1 MQYSELQHPWN
12 RIFELSWQSV
22 CAGSKAIAAVILSEE
37 GEIISE
43 ARNQIS
49 EFNIPNPRLLHAEVE
64 ALRNLDIKK
73 YPNLKEYTLYAGL
86 EPCPMCVGTLAMS
99 GLRKVVI
106 ATRDDFG
113 GSMNLA
119 DHSPFMKRK
128 NFEITFLDNELGDM
142 QRAFQIVRELLY
154 NADDIKMGRILADFS
169 VYNKRGV
176 DAACALVKEGFFAGK
191 NWNDI
196 PVSGVF
202 DELAKRMEE

>member
-1 MQYSELQHPWN
+1 
-12 RIFELSWQSV
+12 
-22 CAGSKAIAAVILSEE
+22 VILSED
-37 GEIISE
+37 GNIISE

-49 EFNIPNPRLLHAEVE
+49 EFHIPNPRLLHAEVE

-86 EPCPMCVGTLAMS
+86 EPCPMCLGTFAMS
-99 GLRKVVI
+99 GLRKIVI

-119 DHSPFMKRK
+119 QHSPFMKRK

-142 QRAFQIVRELLY
+142 QRAFQIIRELLY
-154 NADDIKMGRILADFS
+154 NADDIKLGRILADFS

-176 DAACALVKEGFFAGK
+176 DAACALVKEGYFEGK
-191 NWNDI
+191 NLSDI
-196 PVSGVF
+196 TAGEVF
-202 DELAKRMEE
+202 DKLAERIK

>member
-1 MQYSELQHPWN
+1 MKYNELQHPWN

-22 CAGSKAIAAVILSEE
+22 CVGSKAIAAVILSED
-37 GEIISE
+37 GTIVSE

-64 ALRNLDIKK
+64 ALRNLDIQK

-86 EPCPMCVGTLAMS
+86 EPCTMCAGTLAMS
-99 GLRKVVI
+99 GLRKIVI
-106 ATRDDFG
+106 AARDDFG
-113 GSMNLA
+113 GSMNLVQY
-119 DHSPFMKRK
+119 SPLMKRR

-142 QRAFQIVRELLY
+142 QRAYQIIRELLY
-154 NADDIKMGRILADFS
+154 NTDDVKLGRKLEDFS

-176 DAACALVKEGFFAGK
+176 DAACALVKEGFFEGR
-191 NWNDI
+191 NLNEI
-196 PVSGVF
+196 PASEVF

>member
-1 MQYSELQHPWN
+1 MNYNELQHPWN

-22 CAGSKAIAAVILSEE
+22 CAGSKAIAAVILSES

-43 ARNQIS
+43 GRNQIS
-49 EFNIPNPRLLHAEVE
+49 ECNIPNPRLLHAEVE
-64 ALRNLDIKK
+64 ALRNLNIGK

-106 ATRDDFG
+106 ATRDAFG

-119 DHSPFMKRK
+119 EYSPFMKRK
-128 NFEITFLDNELGDM
+128 NFEITWLDNELGDM
-142 QRAFQIVRELLY
+142 QRAFQIIRELLY
-154 NADDIKMGRILADFS
+154 NAEDIKLGRILADFS
-169 VYNKRGV
+169 VHNKRGV

-191 NWNDI
+191 NLNDI
-196 PVSGVF
+196 PVSEVF
-202 DELAKRMEE
+202 DELAKRL

>member
-1 MQYSELQHPWN
+1 MKYSELQHPWN
-12 RIFELSWQSV
+12 RIFELSWLSV
-22 CAGSKAIAAVILSEE
+22 CAGSKAIAAVILSED
-37 GEIISE
+37 GTIISE

-119 DHSPFMKRK
+119 EHSPFMKRK
-128 NFEITFLDNELGDM
+128 QFEITFLDNELGDM
-142 QRAFQIVRELLY
+142 QRAFQIIRELLY
-154 NADDIKMGRILADFS
+154 NADDIKLGRILADFS

-176 DAACALVKEGFFAGK
+176 DAACALVKEGFFAGR
-191 NWNDI
+191 NLNEI
-196 PVSGVF
+196 PVSEVF

>member
-1 MQYSELQHPWN
+1 MKYSELQHPWN

-22 CAGSKAIAAVILSEE
+22 CKGSKAIAAVILSED
-37 GEIISE
+37 GTIISD

-73 YPNLKEYTLYAGL
+73 YPTLKEYTLYAGL

-119 DHSPFMKRK
+119 EYSPFMKRK

-154 NADDIKMGRILADFS
+154 NEDDIKLGRILKDFS

-176 DAACALVKEGFFAGK
+176 DAASALIKEGFFTGK
-191 NWNDI
+191 NLKDI
-196 PVSGVF
+196 PVSEVF
-202 DELAKRMEE
+202 DELAKRI

>member
-1 MQYSELQHPWN
+1 MKFSELQHPWN

-22 CAGSKAIAAVILSEE
+22 CVGSKAIAAVILSED
-37 GEIISE
+37 GTIISE

-49 EFNIPNPRLLHAEVE
+49 EFHIPNPRLLHAEVE

-86 EPCPMCVGTLAMS
+86 EPCPMCVGPLAMS

-119 DHSPFMKRK
+119 EHSPFMKRK
-128 NFEITFLDNELGDM
+128 HFEITFLDNELGDM
-142 QRAFQIVRELLY
+142 QRAFQIIRELLY
-154 NADDIKMGRILADFS
+154 NTDDIKLGRILTDFS

-176 DAACALVKEGFFAGK
+176 DAALALVKEGFFAGK
-191 NWNDI
+191 NLNEI
-196 PVSGVF
+196 PVSEVF
-202 DELAKRMEE
+202 DELAKRIKE

>member
-1 MQYSELQHPWN
+1 MKYSELQHPWN

-22 CAGSKAIAAVILSEE
+22 CKGSKAIAAVILSED
-37 GEIISE
+37 GTIISE

-49 EFNIPNPRLLHAEVE
+49 EFHIPNSRLLHAEVE
-64 ALRNLDIKK
+64 ALRNLNIEK

-113 GSMNLA
+113 GSMHLVE
-119 DHSPFMKRK
+119 HSAFMKRK
-128 NFEITFLDNELGDM
+128 NFEVTFLDNELGDM

-154 NADDIKMGRILADFS
+154 NTDDIKLGRILADFS

-176 DAACALVKEGFFAGK
+176 DAACALVKEGFFVGR
-191 NWNDI
+191 NLNEI
-196 PVSGVF
+196 PVSEVF
-202 DELAKRMEE
+202 DELAKRM

>member
-1 MQYSELQHPWN
+1 MKYSELQHPWN

-22 CAGSKAIAAVILSEE
+22 CAGSKAIAAVILSED

-106 ATRDDFG
+106 ATRDAFG

-119 DHSPFMKRK
+119 EHSPFMKRK
-128 NFEITFLDNELGDM
+128 QFEITFLDNELGDM
-142 QRAFQIVRELLY
+142 QRAFQIIRELLY

-176 DAACALVKEGFFAGK
+176 DAACALVKEGFFAGR
-191 NWNDI
+191 NLNEI
-196 PVSGVF
+196 PVSEVF
-202 DELAKRMEE
+202 DELAKRM

>member
-1 MQYSELQHPWN
+1 MKYSELQHPWN

-22 CAGSKAIAAVILSEE
+22 CKGSKAIAAVILSED
-37 GEIISE
+37 GTIISE

-99 GLRKVVI
+99 GLRKIVI

-119 DHSPFMKRK
+119 EYSPFMKRK

-142 QRAFQIVRELLY
+142 QRAFQIIRELLY
-154 NADDIKMGRILADFS
+154 NGDDIKMGRILADFS

-176 DAACALVKEGFFAGK
+176 DAACVLVKEGFFAGK
-191 NWNDI
+191 NLSEI
-196 PVSGVF
+196 PASEVF
-202 DELAKRMEE
+202 DELAKRL

>member
-1 MQYSELQHPWN
+1 MKYSELQHPWN

-22 CAGSKAIAAVILSEE
+22 CKGSKAIAAVILSED
-37 GEIISE
+37 GTIISE

-49 EFNIPNPRLLHAEVE
+49 EFHIPNSRLLHAEVE
-64 ALRNLDIKK
+64 ALRNLNIEK

-99 GLRKVVI
+99 GLSKVVI
-106 ATRDDFG
+106 ATRYDFC
-113 GSMNLA
+113 GSMHLIE
-119 DHSPFMKRK
+119 HSEFMKRK

-154 NADDIKMGRILADFS
+154 NTDDIKLGRILADFS

-176 DAACALVKEGFFAGK
+176 DAACALVKEGFFEDK
-191 NWNDI
+191 NPDDI
-196 PVSGVF
+196 PASEVF
-202 DELAKRMEE
+202 DELAKRM

>member
-1 MQYSELQHPWN
+1 MKYSELQHPWN

-22 CAGSKAIAAVILSEE
+22 CVGSKAIAAVIISED
-37 GEIISE
+37 GTIVSE

-64 ALRNLDIKK
+64 ALRNLDIQK

-86 EPCPMCVGTLAMS
+86 EPCPMCAGTLAMS

-106 ATRDDFG
+106 AARDDFG
-113 GSMNLA
+113 GSMNLVQY
-119 DHSPFMKRK
+119 SPLMKRR

-142 QRAFQIVRELLY
+142 QRAFQIIRELLY
-154 NADDIKMGRILADFS
+154 NTDDVKLGRKLEDFS

-176 DAACALVKEGFFAGK
+176 DAACALVKEGFFVGR
-191 NWNDI
+191 NLNET
-196 PVSGVF
+196 PVSEVF